1 MSGFSPVFK
10 RKVVFFIYIYSKKSP
25 SFYRGSTT
33 FREFL
38 FSVLA
43 MLTSRQV
50 WMEQSAIDR
59 NDIAYK
65 NNWKKVLLP
74 WHICVVTTKD
84 DKFHKLVRV
93 ELVNHAISYGLNI
106 SKRHSLKKGQSWLYS
121 FEWFPDV
128 KMCFPMRIII

>member
-50 WMEQSAIDR
+50 RMEQSAIDR

-74 WHICVVTTKD
+74 WHICVVTAKD

-106 SKRHSLKKGQSWLYS
+106 SKDALWRKGKVDYILSNDSQMLKCAFQW
-121 FEWFPDV
+121 E
-128 KMCFPMRIII
+128 

>member
-50 WMEQSAIDR
+50 RMEQSAIDR

-74 WHICVVTTKD
+74 
-84 DKFHKLVRV
+84 
-93 ELVNHAISYGLNI
+93 
-106 SKRHSLKKGQSWLYS
+106 
-121 FEWFPDV
+121 
-128 KMCFPMRIII
+128 

>member
-74 WHICVVTTKD
+74 WHICVVTAKD

-106 SKRHSLKKGQSWLYS
+106 SKDALWRKGKVDYILSNDSQMLKCAFQW
-121 FEWFPDV
+121 E
-128 KMCFPMRIII
+128 